1 MTHPR
6 ERSAPIRRLS
16 FNANRRAVLKSL
28 VAVLVPLYVS
38 GCSSEDKSAEF
49 EEAISNLE
57 LKSGGRLGV
66 CVLGSLVG
74 KPIGHRL
81 NERFG
86 MCSTFK
92 LALAALI
99 LKESQEGRVDLE
111 SPVHYSQ
118 EDMVLHSP
126 VTSMHLERGHMTV
139 AELAEAAQKTSDNL
153 AANLLLDLIGG
164 PKGFTDKLREIGD
177 TTTRLDRYEPEMN
190 FVPVGE
196 VRDTTT
202 PLAMAATVRML
213 LAGALLS
220 KENKQLIRTWMEET
234 RTGLSRLR
242 AGFPRNWRAGDKT
255 GTGIADGMPNKYND
269 IAVVWPDDETSILV
283 VTAYYDADGTYDE
296 VRDKDVAVLKS
307 VGQIVADALH
317 TQEKRRSR

>member
-1 MTHPR
+1 MTQPR
-6 ERSAPIRRLS
+6 KRSGLPWLLPG
-16 FNANRRAVLKSL
+16 NANRRTVLKSL
-28 VAVLVPLYVS
+28 VAVLVPVYVS
-38 GCSSEDKSAEF
+38 GCRTEDKSEEL
-49 EEAISNLE
+49 EEAIANLE
-57 LKSGGRLGV
+57 LESGGRLGV
-66 CVLGSLVG
+66 CVLDSLVG
-74 KPIGHRL
+74 KAIGHRL

-118 EDMVLHSP
+118 RDVVLHSP

-164 PKGFTDKLREIGD
+164 PKGFTEKLREIGD

-190 FVPVGE
+190 LVPVGE

-202 PLAMAATVRML
+202 PLAMAATIRTL
-213 LAGALLS
+213 LSGALLS
-220 KENKQLIRTWMEET
+220 KQNKQLIRTWMEET

-242 AGFPRNWRAGDKT
+242 AGFPRDWRAGDKT

-269 IAVVWPDDETSILV
+269 IAVVWPNDEYSVLV
-283 VTAYYDADGTYDE
+283 VTAYYDADGSYDE
-296 VRDKDVAVLKS
+296 IRDKDVAVLKS
-307 VGQIVADALH
+307 VGKIVADGLH
-317 TQEKRRSR
+317 RQEKQLSR